1 MVKDVDS
8 QKETKSVKAF
18 IHLLETDR
26 FLQQVRE
33 GLGKYTP
40 PFEVGKP
47 ADAISFDISGRPAL
61 LTRTS

>member
-8 QKETKSVKAF
+8 QKGTKSVEAF
-18 IHLLETDR
+18 THLLETDR

-40 PFEVGKP
+40 PFDAGKP
-47 ADAISFDISGRPAL
+47 ANASFDVSGGAQG
-61 LTRTS
+61 